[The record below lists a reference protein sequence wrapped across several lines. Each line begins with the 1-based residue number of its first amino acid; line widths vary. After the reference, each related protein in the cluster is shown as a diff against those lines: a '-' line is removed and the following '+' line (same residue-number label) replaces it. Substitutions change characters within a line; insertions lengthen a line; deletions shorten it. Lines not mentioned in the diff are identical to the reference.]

1 MWAQTASTGTVLGLV
16 TDPTGAV
23 VPGATVELEDAATKA
38 VRSVTTNAAGRYV
51 FVALPPGTYSI
62 RAAARGFQQAEVS
75 SVVVEVTR
83 SDTIDL
89 QLSIGEARQTIEVTA
104 TPGAELQTLDST
116 VGSTIGG
123 DNLLSLPA
131 LNRNVT
137 GLLTLQAASMPQQGG
152 SQSSYYGGQVAGAK
166 SDQNSIMLDGGNVT
180 SSVSGNS
187 DYYTN
192 YYGGPEAPI
201 PTPVESIQ
209 EFRVSTT
216 NHTASFTGS
225 SGSQTV
231 LVTKRGGNT
240 FHGSAYEYLQNSDLN
255 ANSWSLNRIPQARP
269 ISRDNRFGGTLGGY
283 IPGLPEKAKTFFFVN
298 YEGRRELNSAT
309 VNRIVPTDTMKQGIL
324 RFRDA
329 AGNIISYNLA
339 TSMQCGTS
347 GNTVC
352 DPRQKGLNPLIS
364 QMWNKY

>member
-1 MWAQTASTGTVLGLV
+1 MRKRKESAMRGVISTLSAILVVSTVSGIMWAQTASTGTVLGLV

-51 FVALPPGTYSI
+51 FVALSPGTYSI
-62 RAAARGFQQAEVS
+62 RAAAKGFQQAEVT
-75 SVVVEVTR
+75 SVVVEVTK
-83 SDTIDL
+83 SNTINL

-104 TPGAELQTLDST
+104 APGAELQTLDST
-116 VGSTIGG
+116 VGATVGG
-123 DNLLSLPA
+123 DTLMELPS

-137 GLLTLQAASMPQQGG
+137 GLLSLQAASMPQQGG

-166 SDQNSIMLDGGNVT
+166 SDQNSIVLDGGNVT
-180 SSVSGNS
+180 TSVSGNS

-216 NHTASFTGS
+216 NQTASFTGS

-231 LVTKRGGNT
+231 LVTKRGG
-240 FHGSAYEYLQNSDLN
+240 
-255 ANSWSLNRIPQARP
+255 
-269 ISRDNRFGGTLGGY
+269 
-283 IPGLPEKAKTFFFVN
+283 
-298 YEGRRELNSAT
+298 
-309 VNRIVPTDTMKQGIL
+309 
-324 RFRDA
+324 
-329 AGNIISYNLA
+329 
-339 TSMQCGTS
+339 
-347 GNTVC
+347 
-352 DPRQKGLNPLIS
+352 
-364 QMWNKY
+364 